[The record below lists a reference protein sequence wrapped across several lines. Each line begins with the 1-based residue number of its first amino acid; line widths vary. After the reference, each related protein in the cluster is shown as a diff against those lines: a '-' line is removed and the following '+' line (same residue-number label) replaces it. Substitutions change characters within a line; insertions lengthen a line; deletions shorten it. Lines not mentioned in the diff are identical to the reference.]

1 MSVHRVRT
9 LPVSESVCV
18 CVRVCARPA
27 LARRRREPLALT
39 VAATTRTDARL
50 WISPGVASNYGAQR
64 QALDAAARECG
75 LAFQCQCCHC
85 RPRAALALPATARG
99 VTRCLLREPRACR

>member
-1 MSVHRVRT
+1 M

-27 LARRRREPLALT
+27 RARRRREPLALT

-64 QALDAAARECG
+64 QALDAAARECE
-75 LAFQCQCCHC
+75 LVFLFERCHH
-85 RPRAALALPATARG
+85 
-99 VTRCLLREPRACR
+99 